1 MGKID
6 RLTRQAKK
14 HFGLSADPVAV
25 VMGVY
30 ECKTMGQD
38 TVRNG
43 ILLATEDRVLF
54 YGKKLTGFDAEEIPY
69 ANISSLEMGKGFMG
83 YFISFFASGNK
94 IKMKWIDKG
103 DVAGLVDAVRS
114 SRGRSRA
121 DAASTAPQADI
132 PAQIEKLGK
141 LRDQDLLTEDEF
153 RDKKAELL
161 QRM

>member
-1 MGKID
+1 
-6 RLTRQAKK
+6 
-14 HFGLSADPVAV
+14 
-25 VMGVY
+25 
-30 ECKTMGQD
+30 
-38 TVRNG
+38 
-43 ILLATEDRVLF
+43 F

-114 SRGRSRA
+114 SRGRSSA